1 MTQSGR
7 VSWIQIKRG
16 KEKKMGGGG
25 EEEAKGRGGGGGIK
39 VISRVRDKSGA
50 RH

>member
-25 EEEAKGRGGGGGIK
+25 EEEGKGWGGGGIK